1 MTNRLEAWNSDSA
14 DILVRSNPSF
24 PLPLSMSINQWGVL
38 NCLRNVT
45 LDG

>member
-1 MTNRLEAWNSDSA
+1 MTNRLEALNSDSSY
-14 DILVRSNPSF
+14 ILVRTNPSF

-38 NCLRNVT
+38 NCLKNVT